1 MEREKT
7 VSLCMIVKNEEKYLE
22 KCLTSVKELVDEMI
36 IVDTGSTDNTIT
48 IAQKFGAKVKYYE
61 WDNNFSNARNFSLQF
76 ASGEWILLMDGD
88 DEFNQEDKDKF
99 IKLVNDSTKDGH
111 YFKTLSYAG
120 SKPGRDI
127 VYNLNLRL
135 LRNNNK
141 YKFIGAIHEQ
151 ITCVDSNIDYRNFSS
166 EDIQIFHYG
175 YLSSVAQEKDKRKR
189 NISIIEE
196 ELKKNPNSRFHLF
209 NLGSEYLAAGDQK
222 KAMQLFD
229 KVYENLDF
237 NSGFA
242 SKLVIKRIMCMD
254 ELGQYERA
262 LNAIEEGLKKYPT
275 FTDLELLRGWI
286 NLKSKRYTLAID
298 SFKRCLEIG
307 KPPIQFEFLNGS
319 GTYRPYEGL
328 GVVYFELEDY
338 HRALE
343 YFENVLKLNPY
354 LHDPVYKIGA
364 ILNKLHNNKRYVS
377 YKLSEYFNL
386 EHVPNLILIADVL
399 INEELYDLAMGYLQK
414 ACDLDRY
421 NSQISI
427 LMAKILYYQRK
438 YEQAVNMFY
447 KLQQDNSMIEESY
460 KYLFVCSLIQ
470 NSKDAVNI
478 LKNIQ
483 QKTDSL
489 TYKVYSQFY
498 NVYMGRNEIIFVEQ
512 DDHEK
517 ILHTAMDILKEVLR
531 VREFQLFEKLLGILN
546 CMDSNKVLLELG
558 KLYYDNGFK
567 QMAVKEIL
575 RSIRELNV
583 IDPAGVRI
591 LFKEIG

>member
-1 MEREKT
+1 
-7 VSLCMIVKNEEKYLE
+7 
-22 KCLTSVKELVDEMI
+22 
-36 IVDTGSTDNTIT
+36 
-48 IAQKFGAKVKYYE
+48 
-61 WDNNFSNARNFSLQF
+61 
-76 ASGEWILLMDGD
+76 
-88 DEFNQEDKDKF
+88 
-99 IKLVNDSTKDGH
+99 
-111 YFKTLSYAG
+111 
-120 SKPGRDI
+120 
-127 VYNLNLRL
+127 
-135 LRNNNK
+135 
-141 YKFIGAIHEQ
+141 
-151 ITCVDSNIDYRNFSS
+151 
-166 EDIQIFHYG
+166 
-175 YLSSVAQEKDKRKR
+175 
-189 NISIIEE
+189 
-196 ELKKNPNSRFHLF
+196 
-209 NLGSEYLAAGDQK
+209 
-222 KAMQLFD
+222 
-229 KVYENLDF
+229 
-237 NSGFA
+237 
-242 SKLVIKRIMCMD
+242 
-254 ELGQYERA
+254 
-262 LNAIEEGLKKYPT
+262 
-275 FTDLELLRGWI
+275 
-286 NLKSKRYTLAID
+286 
-298 SFKRCLEIG
+298 
-307 KPPIQFEFLNGS
+307 
-319 GTYRPYEGL
+319 
-328 GVVYFELEDY
+328 
-338 HRALE
+338 
-343 YFENVLKLNPY
+343 
-354 LHDPVYKIGA
+354 
-364 ILNKLHNNKRYVS
+364 
-377 YKLSEYFNL
+377 
-386 EHVPNLILIADVL
+386 VPNLILIADVL